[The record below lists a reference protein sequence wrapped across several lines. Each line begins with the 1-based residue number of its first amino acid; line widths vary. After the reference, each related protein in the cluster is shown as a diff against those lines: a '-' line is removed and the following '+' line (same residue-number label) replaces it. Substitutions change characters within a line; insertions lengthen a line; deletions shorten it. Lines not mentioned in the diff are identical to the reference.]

1 MRPGK
6 TTKEDWYVVFT
17 TSKLDHWMFRFIN
30 PDFQHCYVVR
40 EEHGLWLVLD
50 SNNAQTTLRTELV
63 DDYPHIRD
71 LCPNSVILPIT
82 AKIDANKFKW
92 HIGFNTCVDVCK
104 GALGISNW
112 RITTP
117 YQLYRWLYEHKCG

>member
-1 MRPGK
+1 MNPGK
-6 TTKEDWYVVFT
+6 TTTEDWYVVFT
-17 TSKLDHWMFRFIN
+17 TSKLNHWMFRFIN

-40 EEHGLWLVLD
+40 EDYGLWLILD

-92 HIGFNTCVDVCK
+92 HIGINSCVDVCK

-112 RITTP
+112 RVITP
-117 YQLYRWLYEHKCG
+117 YQLYRWLYERRCS